1 MPISKKQSWHIEP
14 PWGLLNDPNGLIWY
28 KGNYYAFFQWNR
40 FAKDHSNKA
49 WGFATSPDLVH
60 WQFRG
65 SALLPD
71 QPYDAQ
77 GVYSGSALE
86 IDGQLCLYYTGNVK
100 QQGHRI
106 SHQCLA
112 TSTDGRHFRKMGPLF
127 ATPEG
132 YTEHFRDPKVVPVS
146 QDGCAMVLGAQREN
160 GLGALVLYT
169 SPDGRRWSWG
179 GAVGTSEEYQ
189 MMECPDLFLLEGAPV
204 LLYCPQHRDNAA
216 DACRDSFSVGRVLD
230 QWPNAACPI
239 DLDTGWQRMDEGFD
253 FYAPQTFRAPDGR
266 RILFGWMSRLEGEEE
281 TAFGDG
287 EPRIHCLTMPRELFR
302 RGERLYQ
309 RPVRELRELP
319 GTPVPGETTESGRL
333 YRPARRA
340 FRFTADELTPGH
352 NLELILHEGE
362 WSFRY
367 DALGHTATVQRRRW
381 TDTGTD
387 TRTVALP
394 ELTSLELWCD
404 QSSAEL
410 FLNDGEHVFSAR
422 ICPTAQQPSLLAA
435 GLTQESPAQLA
446 LLPEDL
452 YRMIPKEEEKQ

>member
-14 PWGLLNDPNGLIWY
+14 PWGLLNDPNGLVWY

-40 FAKDHSNKA
+40 FAKDHSRKA

-71 QPYDAQ
+71 QLYDAQ

-86 IDGQLCLYYTGNVK
+86 IDGRLCLYYTGNAK
-100 QQGHRI
+100 QQGQRI

-112 TSTDGRHFRKMGPLF
+112 TSTDGRHFRKEGPLF
-127 ATPEG
+127 ATPAG
-132 YTEHFRDPKVVPVS
+132 YTEHFRDPKIQPAPDGYHMVV
-146 QDGCAMVLGAQREN
+146 GAQREK
-160 GLGALVLYT
+160 GLGAIVMYT
-169 SPDGRRWSWG
+169 SPDGRHWSCA

-189 MMECPDLFLLEGAPV
+189 MMECPDLFPLGGAPV

-216 DACRDSFSVGRVLD
+216 DTSLDSFSVGRVMD
-230 QWPNAACPI
+230 QWPDASRPL
-239 DLDTGWQRMDEGFD
+239 DLDTGWQRLDEGFD
-253 FYAPQTFRAPDGR
+253 FYAPQTFPTPDGR
-266 RILFGWMSRLEGEEE
+266 RVLFAWMSRLEGEAE
-281 TAFGDG
+281 TVFGAG

-302 RGERLYQ
+302 RGQRICQ
-309 RPVRELRELP
+309 RPVQELRELP

-340 FRFTADELTPGH
+340 FRFTANELPTGR
-352 NLELILHEGE
+352 NLELTLHEGE

-367 DALGHTATVQRRRW
+367 DAAAHTATVQRRRW
-381 TDTGTD
+381 SDTGTD
-387 TRTVALP
+387 ARTVSLSD
-394 ELTSLELWCD
+394 LTSLELWCD

-410 FLNDGEHVFSAR
+410 FLNDGALVFSAR
-422 ICPTAQQPSLLAA
+422 MYPVAQHPTLRAV

-452 YRMIPKEEEKQ
+452 YRFLPKEEEKP

>member
-49 WGFATSPDLVH
+49 WGFATSLDLVH

-86 IDGQLCLYYTGNVK
+86 MDGQLCLYYTGNVK
-100 QQGHRI
+100 QRGHRI
-106 SHQCLA
+106 SRQCLA
-112 TSTDGRHFRKMGPLF
+112 VSEDGQHFRKLGPVLT
-127 ATPEG
+127 TPAG
-132 YTEHFRDPKVVPVS
+132 YTEHFRDPKVVPAP
-146 QDGCAMVLGAQREN
+146 QGGCAMVLGAQRQN
-160 GLGALVLYT
+160 GLGAVVLAA
-169 SPDGRRWSWG
+169 SQDGVHWAPG
-179 GAVGTSEEYQ
+179 GAIGLSQEYQ
-189 MMECPDLFLLEGAPV
+189 MIECPDLFELEGAPV

-216 DACRDSFSVGRVLD
+216 DACLDSFSVGRVLD
-230 QWPNAACPI
+230 QWPDAARPM
-239 DLDTGWQRMDEGFD
+239 DLDTGWQRLDEGFD

-266 RILFGWMSRLEGEEE
+266 RVLFAWMSRLEGEAE
-281 TAFGDG
+281 TAFGAG
-287 EPRIHCLTMPRELFR
+287 EPRLHCLTMPREIFR
-302 RGERLYQ
+302 RGQRLCQ
-309 RPVRELRELP
+309 RPVRELRDLP
-319 GTPVPGETTESGRL
+319 GTPVPGETTGTGRL

-340 FRFTADELTPGH
+340 FRFTADNPAPNRDLELT
-352 NLELILHEGE
+352 LHGGE

-367 DALGHTATVQRRRW
+367 DAAAHTATVQRRRW
-381 TDTGTD
+381 TDGGTD
-387 TRTVALP
+387 TRTISLP
-394 ELTSLELWCD
+394 ALTSLELWCD

-410 FLNDGEHVFSAR
+410 FLNDGGLVFSAR

-435 GLTQESPAQLA
+435 GLTQESPARLA

-452 YRMIPKEEEKQ
+452 YRFLPKEEETQ